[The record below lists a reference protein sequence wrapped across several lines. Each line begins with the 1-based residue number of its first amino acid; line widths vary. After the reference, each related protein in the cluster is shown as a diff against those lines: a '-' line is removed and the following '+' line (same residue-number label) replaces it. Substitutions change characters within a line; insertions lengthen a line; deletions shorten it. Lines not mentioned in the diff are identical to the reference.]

1 MFFTHGI
8 ILKNWEFCKSQK
20 MLREIRKRSY
30 KAFLTHFRVSWL
42 LFCEN
47 LTFCSSSIKL
57 NGKPRYIKGFL
68 GVTHRLHSIA
78 LITIFTLHD
87 SSHNTRSRKGDELI
101 MIFSERLKKEREK
114 RNWSQNDLAEK
125 IHVSRQSVSKWETG
139 KNYPSIEVLINLSD
153 LFQITVDELLRSD
166 EELKEKIIRESK
178 QLAFPNWKMFFDIVL
193 LIGAFL
199 LVSKL
204 IIFGLNKFAGT
215 DITILKSMPVVSNF
229 LPLALMV
236 IGGIGSDY
244 LKDKYLD

>member
-8 ILKNWEFCKSQK
+8 ILKNWELQKPQK
-20 MLREIRKRSY
+20 MICEIRKRSY
-30 KAFLTHFRVSWL
+30 KAFPCHFRVNWL
-42 LFCEN
+42 LFFKIFS
-47 LTFCSSSIKL
+47 FCSSSIKI
-57 NGKPRYIKGFL
+57 NGKPRYFKGFL

-101 MIFSERLKKEREK
+101 MTFSERLKKEREK

-193 LIGAFL
+193 LIGALL

-215 DITILKSMPVVSNF
+215 DITILKSMPVLASF
-229 LPLALMV
+229 LPFALMV

-244 LKDKYLD
+244 LKDKYVD